1 MVNRLLLLLTLL
13 PVCLTP
19 ALAQPRVV
27 ASILP
32 IHSLTASIMDGVA
45 EPELLI
51 PAYSSPHDWSLR
63 PSQRH
68 SLQQAD
74 LIIWSGEALESFMPR
89 LLKGTP
95 KSVHDLQL
103 VTLPDLKLIQEVH
116 AHHGQE
122 EQSIDP
128 HIWLDPRQAGMIAT
142 AIAMRL
148 SELDPARADRY
159 QANLN
164 SLQNRLALLD
174 QEVEDATTKV
184 KDYPFIVYHDAYG
197 YFIRRYGLNQVGEVT
212 LIAHQQPGARH
223 LAALRRQIVDDSI
236 RCLFTEPQFHPAIVK
251 NLIEGS
257 EVQLAELDP
266 IGSAL
271 RPGPEA
277 YFQLMRE
284 LASSMSHCLMLED

>member
-1 MVNRLLLLLTLL
+1 MLNRILLPLILLLVFLE
-13 PVCLTP
+13 P

-32 IHSLTASIMDGVA
+32 IHSLATSIMDGVA

-51 PAYSSPHDWSLR
+51 PAYSSPHDWNLR
-63 PSQRH
+63 PSQRQ

-95 KSVHDLQL
+95 ESVHDLQL
-103 VTLPDLKLIQEVH
+103 VTLSGLNLIQEAH
-116 AHHGQE
+116 PHHGQE

-128 HIWLDPRQAGMIAT
+128 HVWLDPGQAGMIAS
-142 AIAMRL
+142 AIATKL
-148 SELDPARADRY
+148 SDLDPAHADRY
-159 QANLN
+159 EANLN
-164 SLQNRLALLD
+164 SLRNRLTLLD
-174 QEVEDATTKV
+174 QEIERATISV
-184 KDYPFIVYHDAYG
+184 KDHPFIVYHDAYG
-197 YFIRRYGLNQVGEVT
+197 YFIRRYGLNQVGQVT

-223 LAALRRQIVDDSI
+223 LSALHRQIINDSI
-236 RCLFTEPQFHPAIVK
+236 RCLFTEPQFQPAIVK

-257 EVQLAELDP
+257 EVQIAELDP

-271 RPGPEA
+271 TPGPEA

-284 LASSMSHCLMLED
+284 LASSMSLCLHRD

>member
-1 MVNRLLLLLTLL
+1 MLNRLLLLLALL
-13 PVCLTP
+13 PVCLTS

-32 IHSLTASIMDGVA
+32 IHSLTAIIMNGVA

-51 PAYSSPHDWSLR
+51 PAWSSPHDWSLR

-74 LIIWSGEALESFMPR
+74 LIIWTGESLESFMPR

-103 VTLPDLKLIQEVH
+103 VTLPGLDLIQEAH
-116 AHHGQE
+116 PHHGQE
-122 EQSIDP
+122 GQSIDP
-128 HIWLDPRQAGMIAT
+128 HLWLDPGQAGLIAK
-142 AIAMRL
+142 AITNRL
-148 SELDPARADRY
+148 INLDPENAGRY

-164 SLQNRLALLD
+164 ALKHRLDQLD
-174 QEVEDATTKV
+174 QEIEAATMPV

-223 LAALRRQIVDDSI
+223 LSELRRQIVNDSI
-236 RCLFTEPQFHPAIVK
+236 RCLFTEPQFQPAIVK
-251 NLIEGS
+251 NLIEGT
-257 EVQLAELDP
+257 EVRLAELDP

-271 RPGPEA
+271 KPGPEA

-284 LASSMSHCLMLED
+284 LASSISHCLRQD